1 MDFLQQNKKIILAS
15 SSMVR
20 KQILQDVGLEFEA
33 ISPDFDEEIA
43 KKENPSLAIKDL
55 ALFLAQGKALSI
67 SAHHKNCLVIGSDQI
82 CEFEN
87 KAISKSNNSDEA
99 FSQLKAFSGKTHF
112 QNNGV
117 VIAYNNKIIFKK
129 FSRVKL
135 KMRKISDEQISAY
148 VNTDKPWGCAGSYK
162 YESRG
167 KHLFEKIDGD
177 YYSILGLNIQS
188 LLSFLHKKKYIK
200 INQ

>member
-15 SSMVR
+15 SSAVR
-20 KQILQDVGLEFEA
+20 KQILQEVGLKFEV

-43 KKENPSLAIKDL
+43 KKENPQLSIKDL

-67 SAHHKNCLVIGSDQI
+67 SALHKNCLVIGSDQI

-87 KAISKSNNSDEA
+87 NAINKSNNFDEA

-112 QNNGV
+112 QNNAV

-135 KMRKISDEQISAY
+135 KIRKISDQQINAY
-148 VNTDKPWGCAGSYK
+148 VNIDKPWGCAGSYK
-162 YESRG
+162 YESFG

-177 YYSILGLNIQS
+177 YYSVLGLSIQP
-188 LLSFLHKKKYIK
+188 LLNFLHKRNFIK